1 MTSFR
6 PVPSAHNRL
15 PIARGST
22 RPGAVG
28 RVLPILAAS
37 LALAVGADSAHATL
51 PDISAASDTLRVTL
65 SSPDGGT
72 VDEGA
77 TGHFEVSVA
86 GNTAA
91 GAVTVQ
97 YSVSGTALAG
107 EDYTALSGEATVAQG
122 ESAVRIALEA
132 LKDGILD
139 KGETVVL
146 ALTGATGPGTVLVDR
161 TAATATIADNGS
173 VTIALAAVSDTI
185 GEGSTWNSA
194 VIMSTPVA
202 DRVSVRWWTKDGTA
216 LAGRDYAAAD
226 EIVSFQ
232 PGQTSKPISVETL
245 QDDNTE
251 AVEVFYVS
259 LGLPVDAARTGIE
272 SAFRID
278 PQPQSAF
285 IACSDVAFPPPF
297 PKVFML
303 LHPVKAGQVI
313 GTVAA
318 NTTDGIPYYELKGGD
333 NKFTINSL
341 TAEIST
347 TAALDPELYKLEV
360 TVHDE
365 CGAKASVD
373 VNVNVKQPNRPPV
386 VANSIK
392 DLTLYVG
399 DGTSKIDLSKVFSDP
414 DGDVLSYETDS
425 SDTDVATAVV
435 SGTTLT
441 VTAKGQGEATVSV
454 TAKDPDSLE
463 VTDVFNVKIPNRA
476 PKPVGSIKD
485 DMVEEEESESVDVS
499 SYFSDP
505 DGDKLTFSAKA
516 SDATKVSVSVQG
528 SKLTYEGLK
537 AGSATVT
544 VTATDPGGLSADQSF
559 EVVVNRGNEAP
570 KPVGTIPD
578 DSFTV
583 GQSASVDVVSKF
595 DDPNDDPLTYAVE
608 SSKSTVLGV
617 SVSGSEVTYEGLKAG
632 SATVTVTATDPG
644 DLSAEQVFTVTV
656 LPPACDITVEDGT
669 FTVPED
675 ATDVGTVGVTADHC
689 GDLEYALTGAGG
701 GDVSAAAVNGN
712 NPDAAITGDFDF
724 ERRSSYALTLT
735 VSEEGGSA
743 SASGSVSI
751 TVTNVNEPPGVDDE
765 IDDLTLYVG
774 EGTTQAT
781 INLSN
786 VFSDPDGDVLS
797 YEAVSSDTDIA
808 TATVSGNNLTV
819 TATGKGETTITV
831 TAEDPGGLEAD
842 AEFEVRVPNRKP
854 MPEGTIQDRA
864 VEVGDSRSVDVK
876 QYFRDPDGDTL
887 TYTSTSSDTGK
898 LTVSESGSPVRFT
911 GVAEGSSRVTVTAR
925 DGGGL
930 TATQRFDVDV
940 YEPTRPCT
948 ITLEEDAV
956 LSVAENA
963 GVGTAV
969 GDVVGVTASDCGT
982 LRYALSGTGSGDF
995 SVAAAGANDE
1005 DGKVKV
1011 RRALNHEG
1019 RDTYNLTLTVS
1030 WGSVSDARKVDIT
1043 VKDVNEAPKPHGT
1056 IRRQTVRVGQP
1067 SSLNV
1072 TGYFT
1077 DEDAGDRLT
1086 FTSKSSAT
1094 GRLTVSG
1101 SGSPVTL
1108 TGVAAGS
1115 ATVTVTAQDRGGLTA
1130 TQTFPVTVDPAPI
1143 PCGITVSDGSLS
1155 VPEDAGVGDG
1165 VDGEVT
1171 VTGTGDCG
1179 TLSYAL
1185 SGTGAADFS
1194 VAAAGVSDD
1203 DGKIKV
1209 RRTLNHEGRD
1219 AYDLT
1224 LTVSEV
1230 GGAAT
1235 GAGDVDISVTDVNE
1249 APKPS
1254 GAIVTQKVR
1263 IGRPGSVDVTG
1274 YFTDEDAGDRLTFTS
1289 KSSATGKLTVNA
1301 SGSPVTLTGVA
1312 VGSAAVTVTARDRGG
1327 LTATQTFSVTVDPAP
1342 TKPCGITV
1350 SDGSLSVP
1358 EDAGVGAGVDG
1369 KVGVTTTGDCG
1380 TLGYS
1385 LSGAGAAD
1393 FTAAAAGSSDDD
1405 AKVRVAKALDHET
1418 RASYALTLTV
1428 SWGSVSDEGE
1438 VGISVTDVNDAPEVV
1453 SAIPALKVNSG
1464 DSKVM
1469 DVSSR
1474 FRDPDGDALTYEAS
1488 SSTEAAA
1495 TVAVSGSG
1503 VTVTGVSP
1511 GESRVTVTAR
1521 DGRGG
1526 SVSQDFTV
1534 TVENQAPEVVSAIPA
1549 LTVAAGSSKA
1559 VDVSAHFRDPNGDA
1573 LTYAAKSATEAAATV
1588 AVSGSEVTVTGVSEG
1603 ESEVTVT
1610 VRDTHGAEVSQVF
1623 TATVGPD
1630 NEAPVVVSAIPALTV
1645 AAGETAVVDVSAH
1658 FSDPDDDALTYEA
1671 ESSNEGAATVAAGGS
1686 EVTVTGVL
1694 HGESRV
1700 TVTACDGRGGSAS
1713 QDFAVTVPNRPPEPV
1728 GSLDRA
1734 IAYRGVTTTVEVSGA
1749 FDDPDGDALTYSAS
1763 ASVDGVVTVRV
1774 SGSRVTLQGSSRK
1787 STTVTVTADDGHGG
1801 TAQQTFEVEVANH
1814 PPVAVGR
1821 IQPRTIAPGE
1831 RFTVT
1836 LSDYFR
1842 DTDGDAMTYTG
1853 VVSDSTVADVSV
1865 EGEELVVVGES
1876 RGRVV
1881 VTAKAHDGHGGT
1893 GLQWF
1898 PLTVTNGR
1906 PVFDADAYEREVAEN
1921 SVAGTAVGD
1930 PVTATDDDGDDVA
1943 YGFISGGDEAPFG
1956 IDAAS
1961 GQITVAEGA
1970 VLDYESG
1977 TTAYAV
1983 RVEASDGTRA
1993 DTAAVTIRVTDVPA
2007 PGKPD
2012 APVVTGGTEEVAVS
2026 WSAPAN
2032 AGPAITNYDLRY
2044 RAKADSEWTDVS
2056 ALGAVLARTITGLE
2070 AGTAYQV
2077 QVRAESSEGAGAW
2090 SEPGE
2095 GTTETA
2101 NRAPSFDA
2109 AAYERSVPE
2118 NSAAGTAV
2126 GEPVTATDD
2135 DGDDLAYSFLPGGDE
2150 ALFGIDAASG
2160 QIAVAE
2166 GAALDHEGES
2176 NSHVVQ
2182 VVASDGTRA
2191 DTAAVTIRVT
2201 DVPAPGK
2208 PDAPVV
2214 KGGTEEVAVSW
2225 TAPANEGPAIT
2236 GYDLRYRA
2244 KADDEWTDVSALG
2257 AVLAHTIT
2265 DLNGGTTYQVQVR
2278 AESSEGA
2285 GEWSEPGEG
2294 TAKTANRAPS
2304 FDAETYER
2312 EVAENSAAG
2321 TAVGEPVTATDD
2333 DGDDLAYSFLAGGDE
2348 ARFGIDAASGQ
2359 ISVAEGA
2366 ALDHE
2371 GESNSHVV
2379 QVVASDGTRADT
2391 AAVTIRVTDVPA
2403 PGKPDAPVVTGG
2415 TEEVAVSWSAP
2426 ANEGP
2431 EITNYDLRHR
2441 AKADGEWSDVSALG
2455 AVSAHTITDLNG
2467 GTTYQVQVR
2476 AISSE
2481 GAGEWSEPGEGT
2493 TEAANRAPSFD
2504 AETYEREVPENSAPG
2519 TAVGE
2524 PVTATDDG
2532 GELAYRFVT
2541 GSEAPFEIDAA
2552 TGRITVA
2559 EGAALNYESGETQF
2573 TVSVEASDGELA
2585 DIASVTIRVTNEDE
2599 DGVLTLSPE
2608 VARVGV
2614 ELTATLT
2621 DEDGVRGAGRNRKWQ
2636 RSADGTSWNDIG
2648 TGRMYNPV
2656 TADAGRWLRAVFTY
2670 ADGHGPGKRA
2680 VSEPVKVLA
2689 ANAAPAFEAD
2699 TYEREVPE
2707 NTPGGTKIGR
2717 PVRATDADA
2726 DELVYGIVGGG
2737 DEAPFEIHATTG
2749 RIKVAVGAVLNYE
2762 SGDTLYT
2769 VRVEASDGELADT
2782 ASVAIRVTDAD
2793 DPGEV
2798 ALAPEVARVGVEL
2811 TADLTDE
2818 DGAHGAG
2825 RKRKWQR
2832 SADGNSWNDIASG
2845 RRYTPVTT
2853 DEGRWLRAVFE
2864 YTDGHGP
2871 DKRAE
2876 SAPVKVL
2883 AANAAPSFAA
2893 VYERE
2898 VPENSPGG
2906 TNVGAPVAATD
2917 PDNTALSYSF
2927 ASGGDEALFEIGAA
2941 TGQIT
2946 VADGAA
2952 LDYESGDT
2960 LLAVRVEASDGELA
2974 DTASVKIRM
2983 TNADDP
2989 GKIVLSA
2996 DVARVG
3002 VRLTATLMDQ
3012 DRSVERSKMRTWQ
3025 RSPDGATWTMV
3036 VQGAERRFYTPTA
3049 ADRGQYLRAV
3059 FTYTDGHGPGKR
3071 AESAAVAVVGAS
3083 TPVVSFGA
3091 EQYIAAPGA
3100 SADLAVLLSPAA
3112 SSALAI
3118 EVAAGE
3124 TAHTVTFQPGASSA
3138 TVAVGTAGL
3147 SASDTLAVRFGTL
3160 PDGVAVGVPATTR
3173 IIVAAAAGDRVS
3185 RSVAQDGTPV
3195 ELEVEYA
3202 QAEYVAVAGGPVTEI
3217 TLRVSPAADR
3227 RVAVPLTVGKAI
3239 SPEPAVPDSVV
3250 FEPGDSL
3257 AAFMLDV
3264 PAGTEPGLL
3273 ALGLGVLPE
3282 AVSAGAVASA
3292 TVDIAA
3298 GDAGALRD
3306 EAFEVGLAVFGRAVA
3321 EGARQAVG
3329 ARIDAVMRPTG
3340 RDSSAGV
3347 PGSASE
3353 WAGSAA
3359 GTLASLAGLPLGA
3372 SSSADMSRRRSG
3384 SLELPKGREVAGRL
3398 LPRVSFATGLGPQ
3411 AAQGRP
3417 RFGLWAEG
3425 STQSF
3430 RGEPG
3435 IDYDGGLRALTVGA
3449 DARIGSSGL
3458 LGVSLMRSAGDLDYG
3473 NSSVDG
3479 SLGHA
3484 MNSIHPYLFLQPS
3497 PRIGLWAMGGYGSG
3511 DVADD
3516 DRQGDMGAS
3525 LRMLA
3530 GGVRVPLARSG
3541 AFGLALTGDA
3551 FTVGMRAADG
3561 QREGSASR
3569 ARALLEASWTAGGL
3583 KLATQAGARYDGGD
3597 ADTGSGAETGASV
3610 GYAGHGLDLDL
3621 RGRLALGSSR
3631 HREWGA
3637 ALRLAFDP
3645 GTRGEGFR
3653 LAISPGHGHDQSG
3666 IHGLMDGGTLQMMTP
3681 IAGRHGQD
3689 WRLDAE
3695 AGYGLR
3701 NPGGG
3706 ALDSYTRLSSH
3717 GRNRSLSF
3725 GTRYGVNQLLR
3736 LGIEGSR
3743 SQLPGHDPNLGLR
3756 LALDFTF

>member
-37 LALAVGADSAHATL
+37 LALAVGADSAQAAA

-65 SSPDGGT
+65 LPPDGGT

-86 GNTAA
+86 GSTAA

-122 ESAVRIALEA
+122 ESVARIALEA

-146 ALTGATGPGTVLVDR
+146 ALTGATGSGTVLVDQA
-161 TAATATIADNGS
+161 AATATIADNGS

-226 EIVSFQ
+226 EIVSLQ
-232 PGQTSKPISVETL
+232 PGETSKPISVETL

-285 IACSDVAFPPPF
+285 IECSIRFPQRGPI
-297 PKVFML
+297 VFRL
-303 LHPVKAGQVI
+303 NDPVSAGTLV
-313 GTVAA
+313 GTVSAEA
-318 NTTDGIPYYELKGGD
+318 PGIADYFLTGGD
-333 NKFTINSL
+333 NKFTIN
-341 TAEIST
+341 ARGQIRT
-347 TAALDPELYKLEV
+347 TAALDAGSLYELAV
-360 TVHDE
+360 TAVDQ
-365 CGAKASVD
+365 CDAKASVEVTVI
-373 VNVNVKQPNRPPV
+373 VNSSPETK
-386 VANSIK
+386 
-392 DLTLYVG
+392 
-399 DGTSKIDLSKVFSDP
+399 GTIP
-414 DGDVLSYETDS
+414 D
-425 SDTDVATAVV
+425 
-435 SGTTLT
+435 
-441 VTAKGQGEATVSV
+441 ATV
-454 TAKDPDSLE
+454 E
-463 VTDVFNVKIPNRA
+463 V
-476 PKPVGSIKD
+476 G
-485 DMVEEEESESVDVS
+485 ESGRVDAS

-505 DGDKLTFSAKA
+505 DGNRLTYKVGS
-516 SDATKVSVSVQG
+516 SGPGTVGVSVVG
-528 SKLTYEGLK
+528 SKVTYKGLK

-544 VTATDPGGLSADQSF
+544 VTATDPGGLSAEQTF
-559 EVVVNRGNEAP
+559 TVTVEPPNEP
-570 KPVGTIPD
+570 PDTVGTIPD
-578 DSFTV
+578 DTIEV
-583 GQSASVDVVSKF
+583 GESGSVHASSYFNDPEGEDLIFSATSSNED
-595 DDPNDDPLTYAVE
+595 AV
-608 SSKSTVLGV
+608 GV
-617 SVSGSEVTYEGLKAG
+617 SVAGSEVTYKGLEAGSATVTVTATDPGGLSAEQTFTVTVEPPNEPPDTVGTIPDDTIEVGESGSVHASSYFNDPEGEDLIFSATSSNEDAVGVSVAGSEVTYNGLEAG

-689 GDLEYALTGAGG
+689 GDLEYALTGAGAG
-701 GDVSAAAVNGN
+701 EVSAAAVNGS

-751 TVTNVNEPPGVDDE
+751 TVTNVNEPPVVDDE

-831 TAEDPGGLEAD
+831 TAEDPGGLEVD
-842 AEFEVRVPNRKP
+842 DEFEVRVPNRKP
-854 MPEGTIQDRA
+854 TPKGTIRDRD

-887 TYTSTSSDTGK
+887 TYTSTSSDANK
-898 LTVSESGSPVRFT
+898 LTVNRSGNPVRFT
-911 GVAEGSSRVTVTAR
+911 GVAEGSSRLTVTAR

-930 TATQRFDVDV
+930 TATQRFDVEV
-940 YEPTRPCT
+940 YEPTQDCKIDVSAANLP
-948 ITLEEDAV
+948 V
-956 LSVAENA
+956 PENA
-963 GVGTAV
+963 GVGTPV
-969 GDVVGVTASDCGT
+969 SGVVGVTASDCGT

-995 SVAAAGANDE
+995 SVSAASAND
-1005 DGKVKV
+1005 DAAKIRVK
-1011 RRALNHEG
+1011 RALNHEG
-1019 RDTYNLTLTVS
+1019 RDAYDLTLTVS
-1030 WGSVSDARKVDIT
+1030 WGSVSHAGDVDISVT
-1043 VKDVNEAPKPHGT
+1043 DVNEAPKPSGT
-1056 IRRQTVRVGQP
+1056 IGRQTVRVGR
-1067 SSLNV
+1067 SGSVNV

-1086 FTSKSSAT
+1086 FTSESSAT

-1101 SGSPVTL
+1101 SGSPVML

-1115 ATVTVTAQDRGGLTA
+1115 ATVTVTARDRGGLTA
-1130 TQTFPVTVDPAPI
+1130 TQTFPVTVEPAPI
-1143 PCGITVSDGSLS
+1143 PCGITVSDGALS
-1155 VPEDAGVGDG
+1155 VREDAGVGAG

-1171 VTGTGDCG
+1171 VTRTGDCG

-1194 VAAAGVSDD
+1194 VSAAGASDD

-1209 RRTLNHEGRD
+1209 GRTLNHEGRD

-1230 GGAAT
+1230 GGVAT

-1249 APKPS
+1249 APKPN

-1263 IGRPGSVDVTG
+1263 IGRPGSVDVTS

-1358 EDAGVGAGVDG
+1358 EDAGVGDGVDG

-1385 LSGAGAAD
+1385 LSGTGSAD

-1453 SAIPALKVNSG
+1453 SAIPALTLNSG
-1464 DSKVM
+1464 DSKVV

-1488 SSTEAAA
+1488 SSKEAAA

-1671 ESSNEGAATVAAGGS
+1671 ESSNEGAATVALSGS

-1700 TVTACDGRGGSAS
+1700 TVTARDGRGGSAS

-1734 IAYRGVTTTVEVSGA
+1734 VAYRAVTTTVEVSGA
-1749 FDDPDGDALTYSAS
+1749 FSDPDGDGLTYRAVP
-1763 ASVDGVVTVRV
+1763 ADGGIVSVWV
-1774 SGSRVTLQGSSRK
+1774 SGSQVRLQGRLRK

-1814 PPVAVGR
+1814 PPVAVNR
-1821 IQPRTIAPGE
+1821 MRPRTIAPGE

-1921 SVAGTAVGD
+1921 SAAGTAVGD

-2007 PGKPD
+2007 PGRPD

-2026 WSAPAN
+2026 WSAPEN
-2032 AGPAITNYDLRY
+2032 AGPEITNYDLRY

-2077 QVRAESSEGAGAW
+2077 QVRAESSEGAGEW
-2090 SEPGE
+2090 SESGE
-2095 GTTETA
+2095 GTTEAA
-2101 NRAPSFDA
+2101 NRAPSFGA
-2109 AAYERSVPE
+2109 ETYEREVLE

-2135 DGDDLAYSFLPGGDE
+2135 DGDDLAYSLLSGGEE
-2150 ALFGIDAASG
+2150 APFGIVAATG
-2160 QIAVAE
+2160 QIRVAE
-2166 GAALDHEGES
+2166 GAVLDYES
-2176 NSHVVQ
+2176 GTTAYTVSVR
-2182 VVASDGTRA
+2182 ASDGTRA

-2201 DVPAPGK
+2201 DVPVPGK

-2214 KGGTEEVAVSW
+2214 TGGTEEVAVSW
-2225 TAPANEGPAIT
+2225 SAPANEGPAIT
-2236 GYDLRYRA
+2236 GYGIRHRT
-2244 KADDEWTDVSALG
+2244 KSGGEWTAPTALG
-2257 AVLAHTIT
+2257 VVLAHTIT

-2304 FDAETYER
+2304 FDAAAYER
-2312 EVAENSAAG
+2312 SVPESSAPG

-2333 DGDDLAYSFLAGGDE
+2333 DGDDLAYSFLPGGEE
-2348 ARFGIDAASGQ
+2348 APFEIVAATGQ
-2359 ISVAEGA
+2359 IRVAGGA
-2366 ALDHE
+2366 ALDY
-2371 GESNSHVV
+2371 ESGTTVYTVSVR
-2379 QVVASDGTRADT
+2379 ASDGTRADT

-2403 PGKPDAPVVTGG
+2403 PGKPDAPVVKGG

-2426 ANEGP
+2426 ENEGP
-2431 EITNYDLRHR
+2431 AITGYDLRYR
-2441 AKADGEWSDVSALG
+2441 AKADGEWTDVSALG
-2455 AVSAHTITDLNG
+2455 PALAHTITDLNG
-2467 GTTYQVQVR
+2467 ATTYQVQVR

-2493 TEAANRAPSFD
+2493 AEAANRAPSFD
-2504 AETYEREVPENSAPG
+2504 AETYEREVPENSAGG

-2524 PVTATDDG
+2524 PVTADDDG
-2532 GELAYRFVT
+2532 GELSYRFVT
-2541 GSEAPFEIDAA
+2541 GGEAPFEIDAA

-2573 TVSVEASDGELA
+2573 TVRVEASDGELA
-2585 DIASVTIRVTNEDE
+2585 DIASVTIRVTNADE

-2621 DEDGVRGAGRNRKWQ
+2621 DEDGAHSAGRNRKWQ

-2680 VSEPVKVLA
+2680 VSERVKVLA

-2699 TYEREVPE
+2699 AYEREVPE
-2707 NTPGGTKIGR
+2707 NSEGGTKIGR
-2717 PVRATDADA
+2717 PVRATDGDG

-2749 RIKVAVGAVLNYE
+2749 RIRVAVGAALNYE
-2762 SGDTLYT
+2762 SGDTLFT
-2769 VRVEASDGELADT
+2769 VAVEASDGELADT
-2782 ASVAIRVTDAD
+2782 ASVTIRVTDAD

-2798 ALAPEVARVGVEL
+2798 ALVPEVARVGVEL

-2818 DGAHGAG
+2818 DGAQGAG

-2853 DEGRWLRAVFE
+2853 DEGRWLRAVFD

-2871 DKRAE
+2871 DKRAV

-2917 PDNTALSYSF
+2917 PDNTALSYSI

-2989 GKIVLSA
+2989 GQITLSA

-3091 EQYIAAPGA
+3091 DSYTAALGG
-3100 SADLAVLLSPAA
+3100 SADVAVLLSPAA

-3118 EVAAGE
+3118 GVVAGDNTH
-3124 TAHTVTFQPGASSA
+3124 TATVQPGASSA

-3147 SASDTLAVRFGTL
+3147 SASDTLAVRFGAL
-3160 PDGVAVGVPATTR
+3160 PDGVAIGVPATTR
-3173 IIVAAAAGDRVS
+3173 IIVAAAAGDRAS
-3185 RSVAQDGTPV
+3185 RSVVEDGSPI

-3202 QAEYVAVAGGPVTEI
+3202 QAEYVAVAGGPVTEV

-3227 RVAVPLTVGKAI
+3227 RVAVPLTVGRAI

-3273 ALGLGVLPE
+3273 ALGLGALPE
-3282 AVSAGAVASA
+3282 AVSAGTVASA

-3298 GDAGALRD
+3298 GDIGALRD

-3329 ARIDAVMRPTG
+3329 ARIDAVMRPERGGSGTPI
-3340 RDSSAGV
+3340 

-3353 WAGSAA
+3353 WTGRAA
-3359 GTLASLAGLPLGA
+3359 GTLASLAGLPPGA
-3372 SSSADMSRRRSG
+3372 SSSADMAQRRSG
-3384 SLELPKGREVAGRL
+3384 SLELPTGREVAGRL

-3430 RGEPG
+3430 RGEHR

-3458 LGVSLMRSAGDLDYG
+3458 LGLSLMRSDGDLDYG
-3473 NSSVDG
+3473 NRSVDG

-3497 PRIGLWAMGGYGSG
+3497 PRIGLWAMAGYGSG
-3511 DVADD
+3511 DVRDD
-3516 DRQGDMGAS
+3516 DRQGDTGAS

-3551 FTVGMRAADG
+3551 FTVGMRASDRG
-3561 QREGSASR
+3561 GEGSASR

-3583 KLATQAGARYDGGD
+3583 KLATQAGARYDAGD
-3597 ADTGSGAETGASV
+3597 ADTGGGAETGASV

-3621 RGRLALGSSR
+3621 RGRLALGSGR

-3666 IHGLMDGGTLQMMTP
+3666 VHGLMDGRALQAMPTATRP
-3681 IAGRHGQD
+3681 GQQ
-3689 WRLDAE
+3689 WRLDGE
-3695 AGYGLR
+3695 VGYALK
-3701 NPGGG
+3701 NPGGGG

-3736 LGIEGSR
+3736 LGIEASR
-3743 SQLPGHDPNLGLR
+3743 SQLPGQHPNLGLR